1 MSARC
6 IGRAGA
12 VRATQYW
19 RGAVILLVEMLGA
32 CAAATLLLGEA
43 LTRPVLRTVGP
54 PPAGLSAQPVRISH
68 ADGKSVAG
76 WLLPGRTGAGAVLLL
91 HSIGADRRQMLGR
104 ARFLQ
109 REGYAALLID
119 LQAHGESSGRRM
131 GFGYREA
138 RDVDAALD
146 FLAAASPGERLGVI
160 GLSLGGAAA
169 AFAHPRT
176 PPAAMVLEA
185 VYPDIG
191 TALGNRLRLHLGS
204 HFAAEALIA
213 LVQPLLLAQ
222 GPLWIGA
229 SARVLNPAAALA
241 ANRIPLLLISGE
253 QDRHT
258 TPADGARLLGA
269 AGGPRALWLI
279 PGAGHE
285 DLHAYDP
292 NAYEA
297 RVGDFLAR
305 HLRAP

>member
-1 MSARC
+1 MPVPYVSYIVRSMHCWRLAL
-6 IGRAGA
+6 ILMAGLLGMF
-12 VRATQYW
+12 V
-19 RGAVILLVEMLGA
+19 GAS
-32 CAAATLLLGEA
+32 LLLGEV
-43 LTRPVLRTVGP
+43 LTRPALRSVGP
-54 PPAGLSAQPVRISH
+54 PPADLAAQPVRIAH
-68 ADGKSVAG
+68 ADGSSVAG
-76 WLLPGRTGAGAVLLL
+76 WLLRGRTGAGAVLLL

-119 LQAHGESSGRRM
+119 LQAHGESDGKRM
-131 GFGYREA
+131 SFGHREA

-160 GLSLGGAAA
+160 GVSLGGAAA
-169 AFAHPRT
+169 AFARPRT

-204 HFAAEALIA
+204 HFATDALIA
-213 LVQPLLLAQ
+213 LLQPLLLAQ

-229 SARVLNPAAALA
+229 SADVLNPAAALA
-241 ANRIPLLLISGE
+241 ANRIPLLLVNGE
-253 QDRHT
+253 RDRHT

-269 AGGPRALWLI
+269 VGGPRTLWLVT
-279 PGAGHE
+279 GAGHE
-285 DLHAYDP
+285 DLHAHDSH
-292 NAYEA
+292 AYEA

-305 HLRAP
+305 HLRAS

>member
-1 MSARC
+1 MSVRR
-6 IGRAGA
+6 IGHAGA
-12 VRATQYW
+12 QRSIQCW
-19 RGAVILLVEMLGA
+19 RVALILLAGVLGLFA
-32 CAAATLLLGEA
+32 GASLLLGEA
-43 LTRPVLRTVGP
+43 LTRPALRSVGP
-54 PPAGLSAQPVRISH
+54 PPADLATQPVRIAH
-68 ADGKSVAG
+68 ADGGFIAG

-104 ARFLQ
+104 ARFLR

-119 LQAHGESSGRRM
+119 LQAHGESSGKRM
-131 GFGYREA
+131 SFGHREA
-138 RDVDAALD
+138 RDVAAALD

-160 GLSLGGAAA
+160 GVSLGGAAA
-169 AFAHPRT
+169 AFARPRT

-191 TALGNRLRLHLGS
+191 TALGNRLRLRMGS
-204 HFAAEALIA
+204 HFIAEALIA
-213 LVQPLLLAQ
+213 LLRPLLLAQ

-229 SARVLNPAAALA
+229 SADLLNPAAALA
-241 ANRIPLLLISGE
+241 ANRIPLVLVNGE
-253 QDRHT
+253 RDRHT
-258 TPADGARLLGA
+258 TVTDGARLLGA

-292 NAYEA
+292 HGYEA